1 MVVYVHDL
9 VLNWSNS
16 ATGNSILSCDFKL
29 NDMFFVSTQNA
40 EEHISSKE
48 VLLNTY
54 PVTLI
59 NVDDKLVYQT
69 IFASVHAIKRR
80 DNLKTEGSMLLH
92 GTELND
98 FKTR

>member
-1 MVVYVHDL
+1 M
-9 VLNWSNS
+9 
-16 ATGNSILSCDFKL
+16 
-29 NDMFFVSTQNA
+29 
-40 EEHISSKE
+40 
-48 VLLNTY
+48 NTY

-59 NVDDKLVYQT
+59 DVDEKLVYQT

-92 GTELND
+92 GTELNE

>member
-1 MVVYVHDL
+1 MMMLAAY
-9 VLNWSNS
+9 
-16 ATGNSILSCDFKL
+16 IIKKKKLS
-29 NDMFFVSTQNA
+29 FFLQDA

-59 NVDDKLVYQT
+59 NVDEKLVYQT

-92 GTELND
+92 GTELNE